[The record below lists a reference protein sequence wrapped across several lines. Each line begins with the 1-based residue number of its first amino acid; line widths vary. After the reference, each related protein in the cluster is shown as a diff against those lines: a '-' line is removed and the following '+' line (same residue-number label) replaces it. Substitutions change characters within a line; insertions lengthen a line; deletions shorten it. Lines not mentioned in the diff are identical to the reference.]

1 MENDERIDVRV
12 AVLEYR
18 VDSLLE
24 IVEEVRANYVT
35 RAHLDE
41 VVSHLAS
48 KEEVKLL
55 ATKEEIKLLA
65 TREELRQ
72 VEQNIRNCLIGLFF
86 TLFFSLAGLQLAMFQ
101 LYRHAS

>member
-24 IVEEVRANYVT
+24 MVEEVRANYVT

-41 VVSHLAS
+41 VVSH
-48 KEEVKLL
+48 L

-72 VEQNIRNCLIGLFF
+72 VEQNIRNWLIGLFF

>member
-41 VVSHLAS
+41 VVSHLAT

-72 VEQNIRNCLIGLFF
+72 VEQNIRNWLIGLFF